1 MTSRVPEKFDNVTA
15 VCKAN
20 VYFDGMVIS
29 HTLLFPDG
37 TRKTLGV
44 ILPGS
49 YTFNTGTPERME
61 VVAGACRVKL
71 AGSDQWTP
79 YEAGT
84 HFDVPGQSAFDIAV
98 SDGAMEYVCS
108 YL

>member
-1 MTSRVPEKFDNVTA
+1 
-15 VCKAN
+15 
-20 VYFDGMVIS
+20 
-29 HTLLFPDG
+29 
-37 TRKTLGV
+37 
-44 ILPGS
+44 
-49 YTFNTGTPERME
+49 
-61 VVAGACRVKL
+61 
-71 AGSDQWTP
+71 QWTP